1 MTGETLSISFKLV
14 IPMPKTVNIHKEEI
28 RGRKEKTHTGRAGPC
43 SDRNIAWVQSGPHR
57 TQCHWQCH
65 KWQYRLRSGWT
76 LTWVS
81 RIAGRQA
88 KPKVSSP
95 KKLVKLVSFALQTSN
110 FQAIPTAQTHSSKLR
125 RFSQSFTILT
135 VPWETFLAVFNFP
148 K

>member
-1 MTGETLSISFKLV
+1 MTGETVSISYKLV

-28 RGRKEKTHTGRAGPC
+28 RGRKEKAYTGRAGPC
-43 SDRNIAWVQSGPHR
+43 SDKIIAWVQSEPHK

-65 KWQYRLRSGWT
+65 KWQSRLSSDLT
-76 LTWVS
+76 LTRVS
-81 RIAGRQA
+81 RTAGRQA

-95 KKLVKLVSFALQTSN
+95 KKLVKLASVALQPSN
-110 FQAIPTAQTHSSKLR
+110 FQAIPITQHTPAKLT

-135 VPWETFLAVFNFP
+135 VPWETSLAVFNFP